1 MPLEIIIIME
11 ATITLNLKENLEKYI
26 NCYFKEKQFPYNFS
40 LDVWKHL
47 YDLMDLK
54 VGEVI
59 ILSYIDQD
67 IKTNSFTSTMVI
79 LKEPLKDGMD
89 YKILFN
95 SNIEGGG
102 NQIVYGNRN
111 KISLYVKEYLL
122 PKNLIIE
129 SQSDI
134 KRIKVIHDRECLYV
148 KYLNQTTSL

>member
-1 MPLEIIIIME
+1 MPLKIIIIME

-47 YDLMDLK
+47 YELMDLK
-54 VGEVI
+54 TGETL
-59 ILSYIDQD
+59 ILSYTDQN
-67 IKTNSFTSTMVI
+67 KKEYSFISTMVI
-79 LKEPLKDGMD
+79 LKEPSKDGMD

-122 PKNLIIE
+122 PKNLII
-129 SQSDI
+129 QSEQDI
-134 KRIKVIHDRECLYV
+134 KRINVIPDRECLYL
-148 KYLNQTTSL
+148 KLI